1 MIISIMYVNYLKYND
16 LWRYIYKSLRI
27 KWFFE
32 LKFDLLFSF
41 VIGNVIK
48 ISYNIN

>member
-16 LWRYIYKSLRI
+16 LWRYILRI

-32 LKFDLLFSF
+32 LKFDCYLVSLLEM
-41 VIGNVIK
+41 
-48 ISYNIN
+48 